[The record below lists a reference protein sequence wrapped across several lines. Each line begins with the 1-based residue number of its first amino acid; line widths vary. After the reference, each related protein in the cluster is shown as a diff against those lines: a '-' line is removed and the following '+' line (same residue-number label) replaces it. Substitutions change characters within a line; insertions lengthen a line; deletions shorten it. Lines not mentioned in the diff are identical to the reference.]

1 MTSTSQFILWFRVV
15 WSCVLSAGLTYY
27 LIRAWRRK
35 SVTMVGTYG
44 TRTVSRESYPVW
56 YWGYMGLYCI
66 ADVFFLFLLY
76 ASVRGLLEHAG

>member
-1 MTSTSQFILWFRVV
+1 MTSASQFILWFRVV

-56 YWGYMGLYCI
+56 YWGYMGLYFI
-66 ADVFFLFLLY
+66 ADILFLFLVY
-76 ASVRGLLEHAG
+76 ASVSRVLEHAG